1 MDDVQAATHIGIC
14 VSDLERSSR
23 FYCDGLG
30 FERVQALT
38 AGDQFRRLME
48 LEAEV
53 VLEVQLLRRDG
64 LTIELLWFRSP
75 GSIGPRDR
83 RPMNQLGF
91 THLSFR
97 VANIDTVANCPSP
110 ASAAPSMPIPAPSQH
125 QSEGCEPVNI
135 STAATLMVSGSN
147 SSAETGRC
155 TTDWSGSS
163 RPRAIY
169 PVTAGPSTVAIAT

>member
-91 THLSFR
+91 THLSLR
-97 VANIDTVANCPSP
+97 VANIDTVAKSI
-110 ASAAPSMPIPAPSQH
+110 ARLGGTVHAHTRTESA
-125 QSEGCEPVNI
+125 PVGG
-135 STAATLMVSGSN
+135 L
-147 SSAETGRC
+147 
-155 TTDWSGSS
+155 
-163 RPRAIY
+163 RAGQYLYCSDPDGLRIELICRD
-169 PVTAGPSTVAIAT
+169 GPLHD